1 MFKSIQEAKQFIQEN
16 GIRMVDFKLTDLD
29 GRWRHLTIPA
39 ERLNEGIMEH
49 GIGFDGSN
57 YGYAMVDNSDMV
69 FIPDL
74 ATGIVDPYAQIPTLA
89 FVGDVMVIQ
98 QPHNRPFAQYPRNV
112 ARRAVA
118 YMQETGIADEMII
131 GPEYEYHM
139 FDALRY
145 QVEPNRMG
153 FALESGEAAWSAGD
167 PAPNSGFHCGAHGG
181 YHIDQPFDLNFDI
194 RNRTCLQLA
203 KYGIDVKYHH
213 HEVGGAG
220 QMEIEVE
227 LGEMTRLADDTM
239 TIKYVIRNEAVRAG
253 KTATLMPKPLY
264 GQPGNGMHVH
274 MLLKKDGE
282 YIFYDKDG
290 YAMLSQ
296 TAMYFIGGLL
306 THIRSLCGFTNPS
319 TNSYKRLVPGFEAP
333 VTIGFAMAN
342 RSAAIRIPAYAKEP
356 SKKRFELR
364 NPDATCNP
372 YYAYA
377 AILMAGLDGIRRK
390 LDPKD
395 HNWGP
400 FDCNLFDLPKEQL
413 ASLGCLPASLPEAL
427 KALEEDHEY
436 LLQGGVFSE
445 LLIKQWIDKKR
456 KDAALVEQSPHP
468 REFEQY
474 YDL

>member
-1 MFKSIQEAKQFIQEN
+1 
-16 GIRMVDFKLTDLD
+16 
-29 GRWRHLTIPA
+29 
-39 ERLNEGIMEH
+39 MEH

-74 ATGIVDPYAQIPTLA
+74 ATGIVDPYVQIPTLS

-153 FALESGEAAWSAGD
+153 FALESSEAAWSAGD

-220 QMEIEVE
+220 QM
-227 LGEMTRLADDTM
+227 EMTRLADDTM

-356 SKKRFELR
+356 SKKRFDLQPLLR
-364 NPDATCNP
+364 LFGHPHGGAGRHPPQAGPQGPQLGPLRLQPVRPAKGAAGQPGLPARQPARGPQGPGGGSRIPAARGRVLRAAHQAVDRQEAQGCGP
-372 YYAYA
+372 GGAKPPSQGVR
-377 AILMAGLDGIRRK
+377 AIL
-390 LDPKD
+390 
-395 HNWGP
+395 
-400 FDCNLFDLPKEQL
+400 
-413 ASLGCLPASLPEAL
+413 
-427 KALEEDHEY
+427 
-436 LLQGGVFSE
+436 
-445 LLIKQWIDKKR
+445 
-456 KDAALVEQSPHP
+456 
-468 REFEQY
+468 
-474 YDL
+474 